1 MRDVARL
8 VAFGV
13 LSLGDY
19 YANELSERELADRAE
34 FTFEACRL
42 MRDRFLQ
49 REVWETLGFP
59 VEACVA
65 LTLSSPA
72 MTEFRRLLF
81 SRIVPNVKKLG
92 LLTPWLRERFA
103 ELGILAFEHGRADA

>member
-1 MRDVARL
+1 MR
-8 VAFGV
+8 
-13 LSLGDY
+13 
-19 YANELSERELADRAE
+19 EQSEAERDERAH
-34 FTFEACRL
+34 FTYEACRL

-49 REVWETLGFP
+49 REVWQALGFP
-59 VEACVA
+59 VERCVEM
-65 LTLSSPA
+65 TLASPA

-103 ELGILAFEHGRADA
+103 ELGILAFEGGQADA